1 MLDIQFI
8 RENKQLVEE
17 KSLQKGYKINLDK
30 IIDLDSNIRK
40 NIPILEE
47 IQKQRK
53 QLSSQFSNT
62 TPNQEEIDR
71 GKELKNKA
79 SEIEKVI
86 SGLKAELKDLLRNV
100 PNMPLG
106 VVPVGSSE
114 DENKVVKKVGTP
126 KEYDFEP
133 KNHWELNPS
142 EKYIDKV
149 RATKV
154 AGTRFVYLKGNLV
167 RLQFAIVNWVM
178 DKLSD
183 ETFLDRLI
191 KENQLN
197 ISTKPFVPVLPPG
210 IVNTASYQA
219 TTRLSADDVTYKLA
233 DDELWM
239 NASAEH
245 SLCNMYQDEILP
257 NNELP
262 IRYLGYAT
270 SYRREAGTY
279 GKDTEGIIRLHQ
291 FDKLEMEVFSTPET
305 GLDEHRLLVA
315 IEEYFV
321 SQLGLPYQLLE
332 KCTADIGKPN
342 AKGMDIEVWFPG
354 QGKYRETHSADYMT
368 DYQARSLV
376 TRYRKEDN
384 SVEFV
389 HTNDATVFAF
399 SRILAAIMENNQ
411 TKEGKIS
418 VPQILRQY
426 LGGLEEL

>member
-1 MLDIQFI
+1 
-8 RENKQLVEE
+8 
-17 KSLQKGYKINLDK
+17 
-30 IIDLDSNIRK
+30 
-40 NIPILEE
+40 
-47 IQKQRK
+47 
-53 QLSSQFSNT
+53 
-62 TPNQEEIDR
+62 
-71 GKELKNKA
+71 
-79 SEIEKVI
+79 
-86 SGLKAELKDLLRNV
+86 
-100 PNMPLG
+100 
-106 VVPVGSSE
+106 
-114 DENKVVKKVGTP
+114 
-126 KEYDFEP
+126 
-133 KNHWELNPS
+133 
-142 EKYIDKV
+142 
-149 RATKV
+149 
-154 AGTRFVYLKGNLV
+154 
-167 RLQFAIVNWVM
+167 
-178 DKLSD
+178 
-183 ETFLDRLI
+183 
-191 KENQLN
+191 
-197 ISTKPFVPVLPPG
+197 
-210 IVNTASYQA
+210 
-219 TTRLSADDVTYKLA
+219 
-233 DDELWM
+233 M

-368 DYQARSLV
+368 DYQARSLM

>member
-86 SGLKAELKDLLRNV
+86 SGLKAELKDSLRNV

-167 RLQFAIVNWVM
+167 RLQFAIVNCVM
-178 DKLSD
+178 
-183 ETFLDRLI
+183 
-191 KENQLN
+191 
-197 ISTKPFVPVLPPG
+197 
-210 IVNTASYQA
+210 
-219 TTRLSADDVTYKLA
+219 YKL
-233 DDELWM
+233 
-239 NASAEH
+239 
-245 SLCNMYQDEILP
+245 
-257 NNELP
+257 
-262 IRYLGYAT
+262 
-270 SYRREAGTY
+270 
-279 GKDTEGIIRLHQ
+279 
-291 FDKLEMEVFSTPET
+291 
-305 GLDEHRLLVA
+305 
-315 IEEYFV
+315 
-321 SQLGLPYQLLE
+321 
-332 KCTADIGKPN
+332 
-342 AKGMDIEVWFPG
+342 
-354 QGKYRETHSADYMT
+354 
-368 DYQARSLV
+368 
-376 TRYRKEDN
+376 
-384 SVEFV
+384 
-389 HTNDATVFAF
+389 
-399 SRILAAIMENNQ
+399 
-411 TKEGKIS
+411 
-418 VPQILRQY
+418 
-426 LGGLEEL
+426 